1 MDPVTKSMTN
11 YQAGD
16 IVLVSLPDS
25 SGSMGKQRP
34 ALVIADTGDDDIL
47 LARITTQL
55 YSSQFD
61 FKLNDWQIEGLLA
74 PSVVRLH
81 KLATIEKRLISRKI
95 GVLTPSD
102 RFAIKPV
109 LQKVINQI

>member
-1 MDPVTKSMTN
+1 MDPVTKSMTSC
-11 YQAGD
+11 QTGD

-34 ALVIADTGDDDIL
+34 ALVIADTADDDIL
-47 LARITTQL
+47 VARITTQL

-61 FKLNDWQIEGLLA
+61 IKLNDWQIEGLLA
-74 PSVVRLH
+74 QSVVRLH
-81 KLATIEKRLISRKI
+81 KLATIEKRLVSRKM

-102 RFAIKPV
+102 RFAVKPV
-109 LQKVINQI
+109 MQRIIDQL